1 VQCRRGCPDEA
12 ERRLYERLG
21 ERPRIVVVDE
31 AQKLGRHGIDALVG
45 PSHSVTQARS
55 R

>member
-1 VQCRRGCPDEA
+1 MPTRLPTDEA

-31 AQKLGRHGIDALVG
+31 AQKLGRHGIDALVDLI
-45 PSHSVTQARS
+45 
-55 R
+55 